1 MRAGLKVCR
10 AISAAVLRK
19 KAGKERT
26 SRVAMRMLG
35 IANILEGMDRDNAAQ
50 SVGMTRQTLRD
61 WVVRYNEDG
70 LDGLRNRAKGHAK
83 RALNPEQEKEIGALV
98 MAGPQGTL
106 VRWRRVDLQ
115 QEIKKRFNMNIHER
129 TVGKILE
136 RLGFSHMSVRAMHP
150 EADSEAQ
157 EAFKKTLPITS
168 KPSSPNMQKTKRSSS
183 GSRTKHALDKKAR

>member
-1 MRAGLKVCR
+1 MAFGLKVR
-10 AISAAVLRK
+10 RDISSAVLRK

-61 WVVRYNEDG
+61 WVVRYNEAG
-70 LDGLRNRAKGHAK
+70 LNGLRNRAKGHAK
-83 RALNPEQEKEIGALV
+83 RALNPEQEKEIDALV
-98 MAGPQGTL
+98 MAGPPGTL

-115 QEIKKRFNMNIHER
+115 KEIEKRFNVRVHER

-136 RLGFSHMSVRAMHP
+136 RLGFSHMSVRALHP

-157 EAFKKTLPITS
+157 EAFKKTLRITS
-168 KPSSPNMQKTKRSSS
+168 TRSSPNMQKTRRSSS
-183 GSRTKHALDKKAR
+183 GFKTKQGLDKKAR